1 MKLAA
6 VPSRP
11 VYPLKL
17 ASSSSDGL
25 RRRHSMVKCLVALMT
40 LSSCFS
46 TPLLAQSPPAST
58 PTSAPLATQQSQVAS
73 SPAQSLGMFAY
84 PEKQRAALVL
94 LPRISA
100 STRNRIDPDPVIGL
114 MRAAAP
120 RCAVVC
126 GLSCIRPWA
135 PFNGTAFPMP
145 YEGGLFECLRSGP
158 VTTHPSGALSTPRLQ
173 AAPGRTFGQ

>member
-1 MKLAA
+1 
-6 VPSRP
+6 
-11 VYPLKL
+11 
-17 ASSSSDGL
+17 
-25 RRRHSMVKCLVALMT
+25 MVKRLVTIMT

-58 PTSAPLATQQSQVAS
+58 PTSALLATQQSQVAS

-94 LPRISA
+94 LLPRISTYPA

-158 VTTHPSGALSTPRLQ
+158 VTTHPSGASSQPLLQ
-173 AAPGRTFGQ
+173 AVPGRTLGQ